1 MDLERNFTRISI
13 PHFQA
18 NCLPDSHSMHITVST
33 GQQNTW
39 ADFLAVTLPRALEL
53 ASEEH
58 VELRRSVPRDV
69 LDYMGV
75 INSDSTDPR

>member
-1 MDLERNFTRISI
+1 M
-13 PHFQA
+13 
-18 NCLPDSHSMHITVST
+18 
-33 GQQNTW
+33 
-39 ADFLAVTLPRALEL
+39 TLPRALEL

>member
-1 MDLERNFTRISI
+1 
-13 PHFQA
+13 
-18 NCLPDSHSMHITVST
+18 MHITVST

-39 ADFLAVTLPRALEL
+39 ADFLVMTLPRALEL